1 MIPPAAP
8 APAVSGPPAEPLV
21 PATVRPLRVDL
32 RQIAAWVQPGS
43 RVLDLGCGD
52 GALLAHLRMDK
63 RCRGYGVEIDD
74 DQVAECVKAGI
85 NVIQSNLDAG
95 LRMFTDAMFDTVV
108 LSQTLQAMH
117 NVEGILR
124 EMARVARQGIVSFPN
139 FGHWRHA
146 ASLLAG
152 RMPVTKHIPYQ
163 WYDTPNIHLCTLKD
177 FEILAAKVGLAITGR
192 AVFADGAPVTVLP
205 ALRATLAVYRFQ
217 AR

>member
-1 MIPPAAP
+1 MNAPDANATLDAANRTT
-8 APAVSGPPAEPLV
+8 AAGASQ
-21 PATVRPLRVDL
+21 PLRVDL
-32 RQIAAWVQPGS
+32 QQIADWVRPGS

-52 GALLAHLRMDK
+52 GALLAHLRGAK
-63 RCRGYGVEIDD
+63 GCQGYGVEINDD
-74 DQVAECVKAGI
+74 HVADCVRAGI

-95 LRMFTDAMFDTVV
+95 LRMFADAMFDTVV

-124 EMARVARQGIVSFPN
+124 EMARVARQGVVSFPN
-139 FGHWRHA
+139 FGHWKHA

-152 RMPVTKHIPYQ
+152 RMPVTRHIPYQ

-192 AVFADGAPVTVLP
+192 AVFAGGAPVTIMP
-205 ALRATLAVYRFQ
+205 SLRATLAVYRFST
-217 AR
+217 R